1 MRLALLLYKYFP
13 FGGLQRDFRALA
25 LELQKRGCQCRV
37 YCLEW
42 QGEVLEGVELRR
54 VPVKGLSNHR
64 RYQRFSEWVQADLAA
79 DPVDGVVGFNKMPG
93 LDVYFAAD
101 PCYAE
106 KSAGRSWWYRR
117 GARYRHFASSEQA
130 VFGAGSATR
139 ILLLS
144 EGQRSNFQR
153 HYHIHDK
160 RLALLPPGVAPERC
174 APEDAPARR
183 RRAREALGIEQQEI
197 VLLALG
203 SGFATKGLDRTLQAL
218 ADIRERQPA
227 QAVSLVVVGPDK
239 PRRFQRLAKRLD
251 VADRVRFLGG
261 RDDVTDLMLASDLL
275 VHPARSEAGGVVLLE
290 AIVSGLPIVAT
301 GVCGYAHHVKAARA
315 GLLLPEPF
323 SQDDLNRAIMRYFDG
338 VFRADCRES
347 ALLYARLTDLYSMHS
362 AGARLI
368 EQYIAEKLEFKG
380 G

>member
-13 FGGLQRDFRALA
+13 YGGLQRDFLALA
-25 LELQKRGCQCRV
+25 RELQKRDCDCRV

-54 VPVKGLSNHR
+54 VPVRALSNHR
-64 RYQRFSEWVQADLAA
+64 RYQRYVEWVQSDLAA

-101 PCYAE
+101 PCYLE
-106 KSAGRSWWYRR
+106 KAAGRGWWYRR
-117 GARYRHFASSEQA
+117 SARYRHFASSEDA
-130 VFGAGSATR
+130 VFGAAGGTR

-144 EGQRSNFQR
+144 ERQRSDFQH
-153 HYHIHDK
+153 HYHTPAE
-160 RLALLPPGVAPERC
+160 RLSLLPPGVSPERC
-174 APEDAPARR
+174 APEDAAARR
-183 RRAREALGIEQQEI
+183 RLARESLGIEQQEL

-203 SGFATKGLDRTLQAL
+203 SGFVTKGLDRTLQAL
-218 ADIRERQPA
+218 ADIGEQQPS
-227 QAVSLVVVGPDK
+227 QAVRLLVVGQDK
-239 PRRFQRLAKRLD
+239 PRRFQRLAKRLE
-251 VADRVRFLGG
+251 VADRVQFLGG
-261 RDDVTDLMLASDLL
+261 REDVSDLMLASDLL

-290 AIVSGLPIVAT
+290 AIVAGLPIVAT
-301 GVCGYAHHVKAARA
+301 GVCGYADHVKAARA

-347 ALLYARLTDLYSMHS
+347 ALLYSRLTDLYSMHS
-362 AGARLI
+362 AAADLIVHFISAKMARN
-368 EQYIAEKLEFKG
+368 G
-380 G
+380 D